1 MSYIIYHPKRDC
13 SAVKQIGNAYHDSF
27 SGNQDPYLWNQ
38 PFLHS
43 FCHITQI
50 KKEVGQINFWCSG
63 DTYPNFE
70 KLYCDLVFKVASMH
84 EWSDRNSISETDPI
98 VDNKQSFEHHY
109 KWVKQHLFK
118 GEKRPKKR
126 ITLKAC
132 KELSFQPQN
141 EKQEL
146 IDIVPFLIKKGV
158 TIEQLRNSISINS
171 NGNKAVPSRPFE
183 LEDEVAKELY
193 EFLFK
198 SKRKLFSKDLKDK
211 YPETRIKC
219 P

>member
-13 SAVKQIGNAYHDSF
+13 SFVKTIGRVYHDSLL
-27 SGNQDPYLWNQ
+27 GNQDPYIWNY

-50 KKEVGQINFWCSG
+50 TKQVGQVNFWCTG

-84 EWSDRNSISETDPI
+84 EWADRNSISETDTI
-98 VDNKQSFEHHY
+98 VDNKQSYEHHY
-109 KWVKQHLFK
+109 KWVRKHLFMGTK
-118 GEKRPKKR
+118 QPKKR

-132 KELSFQPQN
+132 KDSSFQPQN

-146 IDIVPFLIKKGV
+146 IDIVPFLSKKG
-158 TIEQLRNSISINS
+158 IHIYQLRSSISFNS
-171 NGNKAVPSRPFE
+171 KGNKAFPSRPFK
-183 LEDEVAKELY
+183 LDKKISKELY

-198 SKRKLFSKDLKDK
+198 AKRKLYGCDLKDRH
-211 YPETRIKC
+211 PNNE
-219 P
+219 